1 MNFDLNID
9 NYTKDELIQIFELP
23 SNFDKNILEIKEAKL
38 KNSIVHNREIDNN
51 TREKT
56 INFLNKA
63 KETILD
69 NIYKQVIKLNDN
81 IYNSYNTNYNLK
93 STLLENTNDHMV
105 QTRKEESYTSSF
117 PDNIYPGVINPLKRR
132 TTKKVLNIDSRFRS
146 NYFTN
151 PSTNYSMSLPFQLSD
166 VVEMQ
171 LSAIELPTTY
181 FVMSKQLLNNFFYI
195 TVDSSSALVS
205 VPEGNYDQNTIM
217 TAINN
222 QLNLLGEPFDQVN
235 FRTNLQ
241 NGITGTGQTLVGFI
255 DVDKNR
261 NSNISLNFQSDSYG
275 NYDVGTPLPLK
286 LGWLL
291 GFRNGVYT
299 NNLNYVSEGVVDI
312 TGSKYIYLVV
322 DDFNNSVNNGYYN
335 AFNDSILNN
344 NILARISLTANP
356 FSILQQTNLNIVT
369 TPRQYFGPVNIQNL
383 HIMLLDEYGR
393 VFDLNNMDYSIC
405 LNLTTIYDI

>member
-1 MNFDLNID
+1 
-9 NYTKDELIQIFELP
+9 
-23 SNFDKNILEIKEAKL
+23 
-38 KNSIVHNREIDNN
+38 
-51 TREKT
+51 
-56 INFLNKA
+56 
-63 KETILD
+63 
-69 NIYKQVIKLNDN
+69 
-81 IYNSYNTNYNLK
+81 
-93 STLLENTNDHMV
+93 
-105 QTRKEESYTSSF
+105 
-117 PDNIYPGVINPLKRR
+117 
-132 TTKKVLNIDSRFRS
+132 
-146 NYFTN
+146 
-151 PSTNYSMSLPFQLSD
+151 MSLPFQLSD

>member
-38 KNSIVHNREIDNN
+38 KNSIVHNREIDNI

-69 NIYKQVIKLNDN
+69 NIYNQITKLNDN
-81 IYNSYNTNYNLK
+81 VYNSYNTNYNLK
-93 STLLENTNDHMV
+93 STLLENTNEHMV
-105 QTRKEESYTSSF
+105 QTRKQDSYTSSF
-117 PDNIYPGVINPLKRR
+117 PDNIYPGIINPLKRR
-132 TTKKVLNIDSRFRS
+132 TMKKVLNIDSRFRN

-151 PSTNYSMSLPFQLSD
+151 PSTNYSMSLPFQLND

-195 TVDSSSALVS
+195 TVDSSSTLVS
-205 VPEGNYDQNTIM
+205 VPEGNYDQNSIM
-217 TAINN
+217 TSINN

-255 DVDKNR
+255 DVDKNI
-261 NSNISLNFQSDSYG
+261 NSNITLNFQADSYG
-275 NYDVGTPLPLK
+275 NYDAGTPLPLK

-405 LNLTTIYDI
+405 LNLTTIYDV